1 MAVMVAQASLAAALV
16 LEVFPAAAAVAVA
29 SLAAAVVVAVLQEL

>member
-1 MAVMVAQASLAAALV
+1 MAAQASLAAALISV
-16 LEVFPAAAAVAVA
+16 AFPAAVVVAVV